1 MKLKIKFL
9 ILLTISC
16 FSAFAQYPNAPLY
29 GLAANTDTRFASLNI
44 TQVNISDTLGATP
57 DTIQIIPGGM
67 GALGGVAFDKTYFFT
82 LKDSA
87 CLVISKTS
95 ASYTG
100 SRMNIIISNG
110 AVSGWVQFIGF
121 SGLASQWKMPSGTT
135 KISPTASHYWVARF
149 LCTGTAWVCTSYE
162 QD

>member
-1 MKLKIKFL
+1 MKRIKL
-9 ILLTISC
+9 ILLLTISC
-16 FSAFAQYPNAPLY
+16 FSAFAQYPNAPIY

-44 TQVNISDTLGATP
+44 TQVSIADTLGATP

-67 GALGGVAFDKTYFFT
+67 GALGGVAFEKTYFFT

-100 SRMNIIISNG
+100 SRMRVVISNG

-121 SGLASQWKMPSGTT
+121 SGLATQWKMPAGTT
-135 KISPTASHYWVARF
+135 KISPTASHIWVGHF
-149 LCTGTAWVCTSYE
+149 FCNGTAWVCDGVT